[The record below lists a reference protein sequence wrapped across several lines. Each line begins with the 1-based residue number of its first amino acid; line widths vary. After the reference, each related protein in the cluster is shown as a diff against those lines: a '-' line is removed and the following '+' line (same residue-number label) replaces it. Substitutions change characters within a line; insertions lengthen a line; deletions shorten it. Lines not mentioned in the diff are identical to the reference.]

1 MQFEDKTL
9 SCRDCHQPFTFTA
22 GEQDFFALRQLMNEP
37 KRCPNCRLLVRLQKT
52 GKDPSQCTEVPCDD
66 CGAATRIPFKP
77 TGAKPVYCA
86 PCLHVKRHA
95 QAKCDNKEIAF
106 TQVSCD
112 DCGMATHVPFKP
124 TGLKPLYCAPCLR
137 IRRSSQ
143 ES

>member
-66 CGAATRIPFKP
+66 CGAATRIPFSRLEQSLSIVHHACMSKDM
-77 TGAKPVYCA
+77 
-86 PCLHVKRHA
+86 HKRSVTI
-95 QAKCDNKEIAF
+95 K
-106 TQVSCD
+106 
-112 DCGMATHVPFKP
+112 
-124 TGLKPLYCAPCLR
+124 R
-137 IRRSSQ
+137 
-143 ES
+143 